1 MKVLRVIALV
11 GVLLMLSSKPLQ
23 RSLIQCSDT
32 QRSLIQRN
40 DTQRSHIQRRHIQR
54 TLQSYNDLDDNQRV
68 EMYFLTED

>member
-32 QRSLIQRN
+32 QR
-40 DTQRSHIQRRHIQR
+40 RHIQR